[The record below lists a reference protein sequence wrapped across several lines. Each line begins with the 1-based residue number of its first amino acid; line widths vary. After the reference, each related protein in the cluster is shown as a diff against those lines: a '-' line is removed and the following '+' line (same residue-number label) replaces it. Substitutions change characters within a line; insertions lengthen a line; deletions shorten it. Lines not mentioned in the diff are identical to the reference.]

1 MIEKFH
7 HLFIVLKNCSALLLF
22 SMSCSI
28 VFPQLFSIASSH
40 QLFCVNTFFCLYL
53 GNRPALALGMTNA
66 KILDAQLSAS
76 SSDAGWE
83 PKHARL
89 GLDVN
94 GWAATTP
101 VDSWFEVKL
110 SRHGFIIL

>member
-1 MIEKFH
+1 
-7 HLFIVLKNCSALLLF
+7 
-22 SMSCSI
+22 
-28 VFPQLFSIASSH
+28 
-40 QLFCVNTFFCLYL
+40 
-53 GNRPALALGMTNA
+53 MTNA